1 MTQPG
6 RDYFGPQA
14 AASARRAL
22 DKRLVKAVSAKLG
35 CDVQLVRW
43 ITKPTGDVPVFAVP
57 LEFRGGARYLG
68 LLLED

>member
-6 RDYFGPQA
+6 RDYLGPKQ

-22 DKRLVKAVSAKLG
+22 DKRLCKAVSAKLG

-43 ITKPTGDVPVFAVP
+43 IVKPTGDVPVFTVP
-57 LEFRGGARYLG
+57 PAYRAQARALN
-68 LLLED
+68 LVVED